1 LHPSFPDLLASGV
14 STREAIGEG
23 HEVVDLA
30 KLLQMNHDH
39 GERKEL

>member
-1 LHPSFPDLLASGV
+1 VAFFALSG
-14 STREAIGEG
+14 STSETWSANL
-23 HEVVDLA
+23 LA